1 MAVYTFH
8 SFGKNDDDDDDDDND
23 DDGVTTHR
31 EPTSKDNRFFL
42 KDAVIENYCV
52 LGCDTV

>member
-1 MAVYTFH
+1 VAVYTFH